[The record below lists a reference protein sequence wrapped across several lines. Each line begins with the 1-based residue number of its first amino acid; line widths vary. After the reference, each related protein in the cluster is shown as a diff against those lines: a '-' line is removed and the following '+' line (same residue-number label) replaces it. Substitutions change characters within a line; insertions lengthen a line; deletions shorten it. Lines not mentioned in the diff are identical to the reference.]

1 MCVCFFLSHPISTEL
16 KLVLVYLLFVC
27 VYIYMYIARCNAIL
41 MALHPIGAQDK
52 IVEIKILSKKWT
64 DFLGIFQRD

>member
-1 MCVCFFLSHPISTEL
+1 MCKIFTGCPGLFIHEEHPIYT
-16 KLVLVYLLFVC
+16 
-27 VYIYMYIARCNAIL
+27 YIYMYIARCNAIL

-52 IVEIKILSKKWT
+52 IIEIKILSRHSKKWT

>member
-1 MCVCFFLSHPISTEL
+1 MCKIVTGCPVLFIHEGHPTYI
-16 KLVLVYLLFVC
+16 C
-27 VYIYMYIARCNAIL
+27 IYMYIARCNAIL

-52 IVEIKILSKKWT
+52 IIEIKILSRHSKKWT